1 MNGYK
6 TFQFSQ
12 GTIERTL
19 ADMQSGA
26 SDDFVKQYFSDDPEM
41 VAFVTEQQAKR
52 QASQET
58 EKQEVQA

>member
-1 MNGYK
+1 MSYK

-26 SDDFVKQYFSDDPEM
+26 SDEFVKQYFSDDPEM
-41 VAFVTEQQAKR
+41 LAFVSEQQAKR
-52 QASQET
+52 QAQTDT
-58 EKQEVQA
+58 EQEVQA